1 MNIPGNDAGLIDR
14 DLWDVVYYEDTFA
27 LARVL
32 WLDDPLIYIFIGWG
46 ALTVYLILLLTKLVE
61 VAVKVG
67 EFVRQVI
74 GVRNDVESLFSVF
87 FLHFNDIGT
96 KSILSGKLK
105 TIGKV
110 IDFLV
115 IIQTFIDVLF
125 IGLTWPE
132 EIPIVCLSL
141 LECVRLQHWPYKF
154 GFTFN

>member
-1 MNIPGNDAGLIDR
+1 M
-14 DLWDVVYYEDTFA
+14 
-27 LARVL
+27 
-32 WLDDPLIYIFIGWG
+32 
-46 ALTVYLILLLTKLVE
+46 E

-96 KSILSGKLK
+96 KSILSGKLE

-125 IGLTWPE
+125 IGLT
-132 EIPIVCLSL
+132 
-141 LECVRLQHWPYKF
+141 
-154 GFTFN
+154 